1 MCTFSLN
8 SIEAVRDLSLRSADV
23 DMGIIVQKG
32 MASDA
37 AYTELEDW
45 GYVEKLWAVADWIC
59 YKTTEVGKSVLDGKL
74 H

>member
-8 SIEAVRDLSLRSADV
+8 SIEAIRDLSLRSADE
-23 DMGIIVQKG
+23 DDGIIVQKG

-37 AYTELEDW
+37 AFTELADW
-45 GYVEKLWAVADWIC
+45 GYVEKLWATVEWVC
-59 YKTTEVGKSVLDGKL
+59 YKTTGMGKSVLDGKL